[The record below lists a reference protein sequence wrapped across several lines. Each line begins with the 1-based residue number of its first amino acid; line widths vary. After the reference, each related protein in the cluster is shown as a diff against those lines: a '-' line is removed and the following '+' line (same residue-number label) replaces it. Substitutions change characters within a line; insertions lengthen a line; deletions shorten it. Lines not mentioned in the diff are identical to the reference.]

1 MLHLRKGIILLLI
14 TTATTVAF
22 ASRFKP
28 VVTNFIVTKQV
39 KEAGIQNWSCTQGKN
54 GEMYFANNKGMLIF
68 DGYNWDMAAMP
79 GNIVIR
85 SVFADGDSVFAGSYE
100 EFGYFKKDDFGNFK
114 YHSFADKLKG
124 VDIQHEEVWN
134 ILKIDGK
141 IFFQTFVSAFV
152 WDGKQLSRIYDTDH
166 RPLYY
171 HNINGQIYAQ
181 IINDGNYKLE
191 KNRGGWKFQKAFD
204 KKAFGNDEIV
214 EALPLKNGKTILC
227 SESNGLFLMSGSTI
241 KPWHTEIDSDIK
253 AGQINR
259 AIMAG
264 DSTIV
269 IGTILDGIYA
279 IGKNGESKWH
289 YNIET
294 GLQNNSVLRLFCD
307 CDGNIWAALDNGI
320 SLIHTGSP
328 YSIMIP
334 ERGELTLG
342 MIYDLEIAGNDMFI
356 ASNQGV
362 YKYNMLTGKIGFI
375 DGSDGQNWHISRFGK
390 QLFAGNNRYTLSSS
404 DLDNFNAITNVPS
417 SSSTCMI
424 QCRINEQDILLE
436 SSYSTLRIYRH
447 KNGEWQFSNN
457 VKGFIAPI
465 RQIEVDH
472 SGTIWATNMT
482 RGIYRI
488 ELSNDLTKIASSQYF
503 KSISDSVPTNNYL
516 MKIRGRIVISDNR
529 RLYTYDDMH
538 QKIIPYKEL
547 NDALTSTAD
556 IHFATPVNDRNYWLS
571 GKYGY
576 SLIRFENNK
585 FNTIYYIPTEFF
597 GLENNENSNSV
608 YIHDNVAYFN
618 LNNAIASL
626 DYGTS
631 RLRDNSK
638 QTKALTLTHASYTS
652 SDGETIQMP
661 ITNKNR
667 QKANGSITLQY
678 SYPNYDSQPVSF
690 RFILSGQKNMTVE
703 KQTPDI
709 AFHDLR
715 QGNYTVTAQTVSS
728 EGEIIASTDYEFKIP
743 TPFLLSVPA
752 IIIYVIILI
761 AGIYFF
767 SKEQTSRA
775 LNKKRKEYE
784 EMKKEQDIKMLEQEK
799 LIARQ
804 QQQLLESELSA
815 KSKELATL
823 TLNVLAKEKTI
834 ENLKDS
840 IYSKKRQGGITPKD
854 MDLLLKQLE
863 STKGDTE
870 FWEMYQ
876 KNFDLIHEHFFRNL
890 RERYPQLTPSDLKFC
905 GLLRLNLSTKD
916 IAKFTNLTVR
926 GVETARYRLR
936 KKLALPEKVSLI
948 EFLIDFK

>member
-1 MLHLRKGIILLLI
+1 MLHMRKGIILLIL
-14 TTATTVAF
+14 TATTAIAF
-22 ASRFKP
+22 ASKFKP

-68 DGYNWDMAAMP
+68 DGYNWEMATIP
-79 GNIVIR
+79 GNIVVR
-85 SVFADGDSVFAGSYE
+85 SILSDGDSIFAGSYE

-114 YHSFADKLKG
+114 YHSLADKLKG
-124 VDIQHEEVWN
+124 INIEHEEVWN
-134 ILKIDGK
+134 ILKINDR

-152 WDGKQLSRIYDTDH
+152 WDGKQLSRIFDTNH

-171 HNINGQIYAQ
+171 HNINGEIYAQ
-181 IINDGNYKLE
+181 IINDGYYKIE
-191 KNRGGWKFQKAFD
+191 RNRGGWTFRKAFD
-204 KKAFGNDEIV
+204 KAAFGNDEIV
-214 EALPLKNGKTILC
+214 AALPLKNGKTILC
-227 SESNGLFLMSGSTI
+227 SESNGLFLMDGNTI
-241 KPWHTEIDSDIK
+241 KPWHTESDNNIK

-259 AIMAG
+259 AIMSN

-269 IGTILDGIYA
+269 LGTILDGIYA
-279 IGKNGESKWH
+279 IGKDGKAKWH

-307 CDGNIWAALDNGI
+307 RDNNIWAALDNGI

-334 ERGELTLG
+334 ERGEPTLG
-342 MIYDLEIAGNDMFI
+342 MIYDLEIIGNNMFI

-362 YKYNMLTGKIGFI
+362 YKYNMLTGGIAFI
-375 DGSDGQNWHISRFGK
+375 NGSDGQNWHISRFGN
-390 QLFAGNNRYTLSSS
+390 QLFAGNNRYTLESS
-404 DLDNFNAITNVPS
+404 DFINFQTINNVPS
-417 SSSTCMI
+417 SSTCMVR
-424 QCRINEQDILLE
+424 CRINEQDILLE
-436 SSYSTLRIYRH
+436 SSYSILRIYRY
-447 KNGEWQFSNN
+447 KDGKWQFSNN
-457 VKGFIAPI
+457 VAGFIAPI

-472 SGTIWATNMT
+472 SGIVWATNMT

-488 ELSNDLTKIASSQYF
+488 ELSNDLSKVASSQYF

-516 MKIRGRIVISDNR
+516 MKIRGRIVISDNHQ
-529 RLYTYDDMH
+529 LYTYDDMQ
-538 QKIIPYKEL
+538 QKIIPYNEL
-547 NDALTSTAD
+547 NNALASNES
-556 IHFATPVNDRNYWLS
+556 IHFVTPVNDRNYWLS

-576 SLIRFENNK
+576 TLIRFENNK
-585 FNTIYYIPTEFF
+585 FSTIYYIPAGFF

-608 YIHDNVAYFN
+608 YIHNNIAYFN
-618 LNNAIASL
+618 LNNAVASL
-626 DYGTS
+626 DSDING
-631 RLRDNSK
+631 LRKKNN
-638 QTKALTLTHASYTS
+638 QQNILTLNHASYTS
-652 SDGETIQMP
+652 TDGKNIQLP
-661 ITNKNR
+661 ITGEKK
-667 QKANGSITLQY
+667 QKTNGSISLQF
-678 SYPNYDSQPVSF
+678 SYPNYDSQPVNF
-690 RFILSGQKNMTVE
+690 QFVLSGKKEMTVI
-703 KQTPDI
+703 KSTPDI
-709 AFHDLR
+709 AFHDLK
-715 QGNYTVTAQTVSS
+715 QGDYKITAHVINS
-728 EGEIIASTDYEFKIP
+728 EGDIIASSDYEFSIP
-743 TPFLLSVPA
+743 TPILLSVPA
-752 IIIYVIILI
+752 IIIYILLLI

-767 SKEQTSRA
+767 SKWQTSKA
-775 LNKKRKEYE
+775 LNKKKKEYE
-784 EMKKEQDIKMLEQEK
+784 EEKKEQDIKMLEQEK

-804 QQQLLESELSA
+804 QQQLLETELSA

-834 ENLKDS
+834 ESLKDS
-840 IYSKKRQGGITPKD
+840 IYEKKRQGGITSKD

-870 FWEMYQ
+870 FWNMYQ

-926 GVETARYRLR
+926 GVEAARYRLR